1 MNNHY
6 LLDTE
11 SVKTYLTEQLG
22 IFSSQEHLA
31 AEEIGDGNI
40 NYVFRVR
47 SEMSGKSI
55 IVKQA
60 DRLLRS
66 SGRPLDITRS
76 KREAEAL
83 RIYAALTPHLIP
95 QLYRYDEEMSA
106 ICMEDISACGS
117 LRKELMAGHPLPDQF
132 AENAAA
138 FLADAV
144 FPTSDLFVPPEE
156 KKEQVKDF
164 INPELCAISET
175 LVFSEP
181 YCNGKNRNRITA
193 GNESFVRNMLY
204 TDEALKAEVAALRE
218 TFMNKAEALIHGDL
232 HTGSIFIGREGTN
245 GSCMKVIDPEFAFY
259 GPLGYDLGNLIANLY
274 FAWMYTAFI
283 GNTAYTGGEA
293 LPADNHRTEYPAAA
307 ACSEQRSP
315 AAGVQAISSDISD
328 AESTDAGMSPKA
340 DVPTE
345 SSDAGSNAER
355 IAAAIEA
362 LPQLFTAK
370 AFARCRTAA
379 LSDPLYNERYIRQ
392 RLADM
397 VADAYGF
404 AGTEMIRRTVGDT
417 KTAEFD
423 AMGTDKRR
431 IAAERLLIKT
441 ARMLIK
447 RRRQRGI
454 GARAAAYFQHGCR
467 NACSLAAISGRIGM
481 A

>member
-1 MNNHY
+1 MKAHY

-11 SVKTYLTEQLG
+11 TVKAYLVEQFKL
-22 IFSSQEHLA
+22 FSADDPLD

-47 SEMSGKSI
+47 SLISGKSI

-83 RIYAALTPHLIP
+83 RIYADLTPQFIP
-95 QLYRYDEEMSA
+95 QIYAYDDTMSA
-106 ICMEDISACGS
+106 ICMEDISYCGN
-117 LRKELMAGHPLPDQF
+117 LRKELMAGHPLPASF
-132 AENAAA
+132 AENAAS

-144 FPTSDLFVPPEE
+144 FATSDLFLPPEE
-156 KKEQVKDF
+156 KKERVKAF

-181 YCNGKNRNRITA
+181 YCNGKSRNRITP
-193 GNESFVRNMLY
+193 GNEAFIQKTLY
-204 TDEALKAEVAALRE
+204 NDEALKAEVASLRE

-232 HTGSIFIGREGTN
+232 HTGSIFIGKSIDSSN
-245 GSCMKVIDPEFAFY
+245 SLGSNSANEHCMKIIDPEFAFY
-259 GPLGYDLGNLIANLY
+259 GPIGYDLGNIIANLY
-274 FAWMYTAFI
+274 CAWMYAAFI
-283 GNTAYTGGEA
+283 RGA
-293 LPADNHRTEYPAAA
+293 
-307 ACSEQRSP
+307 
-315 AAGVQAISSDISD
+315 
-328 AESTDAGMSPKA
+328 
-340 DVPTE
+340 
-345 SSDAGSNAER
+345 NAFTER

-370 AFARCRTAA
+370 ALKRCKTVP
-379 LSDPLYNERYIRQ
+379 LSDPLYNEKYIRR
-392 RLADM
+392 RLAEI

-423 AMGTDKRR
+423 AMGSDARR
-431 IAAERLLIKT
+431 ITMERIVIQTAGTLIKQ
-441 ARMLIK
+441 
-447 RRRQRGI
+447 RRRAGI
-454 GARAAAYFQHGCR
+454 GARTAEYFR
-467 NACSLAAISGRIGM
+467 ASLKARLDF
-481 A
+481 

>member
-40 NYVFRVR
+40 NYVFRIR
-47 SEMSGKSI
+47 SEMNGKSI

-95 QLYRYDEEMSA
+95 QLYRYDEEMST
-106 ICMEDISACGS
+106 ICMEDISYCS
-117 LRKELMAGHPLPDQF
+117 NLRKELMTGYPLPDQF
-132 AENAAA
+132 TENAAA

-193 GNESFVRNMLY
+193 GNEGFVQKMLY

-218 TFMNKAEALIHGDL
+218 VFMNKAEALIHGDL
-232 HTGSIFIGREGTN
+232 HTGSIFIGRAGINEN
-245 GSCMKVIDPEFAFY
+245 SMKIIDPEFAFY
-259 GPLGYDLGNLIANLY
+259 GPIGYDLGNLIANLY

-283 GNTAYTGGEA
+283 GNAAYTGGEVR
-293 LPADNHRTEYPAAA
+293 PADNRTEQSAAA

-315 AAGVQAISSDISD
+315 AAGTQAISTDASD
-328 AESTDAGMSPKA
+328 AETTAARMSPKA
-340 DVPTE
+340 DMPTE
-345 SSDAGSNAER
+345 FSETGDNAAR
-355 IAAAIEA
+355 IAAAIEVM
-362 LPQLFTAK
+362 PELFTVK
-370 AFARCRTAA
+370 ALERCRNTP

-392 RLADM
+392 RLADI

-404 AGTEMIRRTVGDT
+404 AGTEIIRRTIGDT

-423 AMGTDKRR
+423 AMGTDTRR
-431 IAAERLLIKT
+431 ILAERLLIKT

-467 NACSLAAISGRIGM
+467 NACTLVAISGRIGT

>member
-1 MNNHY
+1 MKNHY

-11 SVKTYLTEQLG
+11 SVKTYLTGQLG
-22 IFSSQEHLA
+22 IFSSHDHLA

-47 SEMSGKSI
+47 SEMNGKSI

-83 RIYAALTPHLIP
+83 RIYAALTPQFIP
-95 QLYRYDEEMSA
+95 QLYRYDETMST
-106 ICMEDISACGS
+106 ICMEDISYCS
-117 LRKELMAGHPLPDQF
+117 NLRKELMTGYPLPHQF
-132 AENAAA
+132 AENAAS

-144 FPTSDLFVPPEE
+144 FQTSDLFLSPEE
-156 KKEQVKDF
+156 KKERVKAF

-204 TDEALKAEVAALRE
+204 TDETLKAEIAALRE
-218 TFMNKAEALIHGDL
+218 VFMNKAEALIHGDL

-283 GNTAYTGGEA
+283 GNAAYSGGEVR
-293 LPADNHRTEYPAAA
+293 PADNRTEYPAAA

-315 AAGVQAISSDISD
+315 AAGVQAISSDASD

-345 SSDAGSNAER
+345 YSDAGSNAER

-379 LSDPLYNERYIRQ
+379 LSDPLYNERYILQ

-431 IAAERLLIKT
+431 IAAERIVIKT
-441 ARMLIK
+441 AYMLIK
-447 RRRQRGI
+447 QRRKATI
-454 GARAAAYFQHGCR
+454 GERAAAYFKGHMCQIAHGLFVPR
-467 NACSLAAISGRIGM
+467 V
-481 A
+481 